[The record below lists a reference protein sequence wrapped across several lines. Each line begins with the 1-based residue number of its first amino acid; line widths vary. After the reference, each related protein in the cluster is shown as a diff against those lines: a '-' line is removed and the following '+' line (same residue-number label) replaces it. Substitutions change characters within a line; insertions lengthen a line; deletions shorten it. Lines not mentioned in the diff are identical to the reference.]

1 MLPPEQRVMIVDD
14 YPDSAFASSMLL
26 TMLGYDCRMART
38 GREALAQ
45 VEAFDPG
52 VILLDIG
59 LPDISGYEVARA
71 LRARDLDHPLY
82 IAAITGWG
90 QAEDRVRSIAAGI
103 DQHVIKPTNEK
114 LIKQI
119 MASAAERF
127 AGASRPT

>member
-1 MLPPEQRVMIVDD
+1 MIVDD

-26 TMLGYDCRMART
+26 TILGYDCRMART
-38 GREALAQ
+38 GREALVQ

-52 VILLDIG
+52 VVLLDIG

-71 LRARDLDHPLY
+71 LRTRELGHPLY
-82 IAAITGWG
+82 IAAVTGWG
-90 QAEDRVRSIAAGI
+90 QAEDRVRSLAAGI

-114 LIKQI
+114 VIKQI

-127 AGASRPT
+127 ATTSRQTCG